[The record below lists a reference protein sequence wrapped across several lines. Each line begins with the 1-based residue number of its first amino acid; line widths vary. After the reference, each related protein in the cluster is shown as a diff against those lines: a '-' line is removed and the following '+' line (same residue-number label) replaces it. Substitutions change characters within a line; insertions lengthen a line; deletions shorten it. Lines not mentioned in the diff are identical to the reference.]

1 MIINRFKLLKGILYF
16 IIISYVL
23 SVSRFSIVELNNKLY
38 FLKHAAIFI
47 PAVIIWFEWGFLKNL
62 NLGKENQLFVI
73 LLILIFIPFF
83 YRGFFN
89 LSEFVIFFQIVL
101 FLFSCIFFA
110 RYIEEIFGTF
120 KKSDFYF
127 LLGIFL
133 IPLLLNVIFEE
144 GDFIYN
150 TYYGRPRLLLG
161 YFHPKEGAICL
172 LTVIIFY
179 HLIFSKYYSTRA
191 SFFYIL
197 FFLLILYFMQS
208 RNILIYYLNFLFLQK
223 VLKKISIKV
232 ILFGYFVLPFVVI
245 SLLIY
250 LFYEEI
256 NILMSNRLDWWFK
269 NFSITAFGGGS
280 SIADYSKSNVFSKLH
295 FDNYYLEYL
304 VENGVFFFLILL
316 IFLYKVC
323 LEIAKYKIGSV
334 YLNAFFISFLFF
346 CIFDAGMF
354 SSGNLLNFLAWI
366 IVFAFLFN
374 RRNLFETLQ

>member
-1 MIINRFKLLKGILYF
+1 MIINRFKLLKGVLYF

-23 SVSRFSIVELNNKLY
+23 SVSRFSIVELDNKLY
-38 FLKHAAIFI
+38 FLKHASIFI
-47 PAVIIWFEWGFLKNL
+47 PAFVIWFEWGFLKNL
-62 NLGKENQLFVI
+62 KLGKDNVIFIFLFVLI
-73 LLILIFIPFF
+73 LLPFF

-89 LSEFVIFFQIVL
+89 ISELVIFFQIVL

-110 RYIEEIFGTF
+110 RYFEAILETF
-120 KKSDFYF
+120 KKFDFYI
-127 LLGIFL
+127 LITIFL
-133 IPLLLNVIFEE
+133 TPLALNLVFES

-150 TYYGRPRLLLG
+150 TYYGRPRLLIG

-172 LTVIIFY
+172 LTVIVFY
-179 HLIFSKYYSTRA
+179 HLIFSKFYSA
-191 SFFYIL
+191 KVSFSHIL
-197 FFLLILYFMQS
+197 FFLLVMYFMQS

-223 VLKKISIKV
+223 IIKRLPIKV
-232 ILFGYFVLPFVVI
+232 ILFGYFILPLVLI
-245 SLLIY
+245 SVLVY

-304 VENGVFFFLILL
+304 VENGIFYFLILIAL
-316 IFLYKVC
+316 LYKIC
-323 LEIAKYKIGSV
+323 LVIAKFKIRSLYV
-334 YLNAFFISFLFF
+334 NAFFISFLFF

-354 SSGNLLNFLAWI
+354 SSGNLLNFLVWI
-366 IVFAFLFN
+366 IVFAFLFK
-374 RRNLFETLQ
+374 RRNLIEAL